1 MWGYLKMRYGIIN
14 KNIIIFIDSCIEMQI
29 LKYLEW
35 FNNFFEELVV
45 KKIENVKVN
54 KVNVIEERFI

>member
-1 MWGYLKMRYGIIN
+1 MRYGIIN
-14 KNIIIFIDSCIEMQI
+14 KNIIFIDSCIEMQI

-54 KVNVIEERFI
+54 KVNVIKERFI

>member
-1 MWGYLKMRYGIIN
+1 MRYGIIN